1 MLSNVKISNTWQ
13 GNRIRTHLVVIADSK
28 RFGKG
33 TIMYEGT
40 LAGCVGYLH
49 RHGVKSYKANY

>member
-13 GNRIRTHLVVIADSK
+13 GNRIRTHLVVIADSE

-40 LAGCVGYLH
+40 LYGCVRYL
-49 RHGVKSYKANY
+49 RKHGVKSYKANY